1 MLSKELRRE
10 PFNKAE
16 HNRALRRMLDNRS
29 RGSVERKHQ
38 NISAILIE
46 AGFPYIDGYKPL
58 GNYQDLL
65 QSVVHERLAGAA
77 ILHRTV
83 ADAVAQPTAI
93 TPELEDL
100 LTIQV

>member
-1 MLSKELRRE
+1 MLAKELRGE
-10 PFNKAE
+10 PFNKAQ
-16 HNRALRRMLDNRS
+16 HNRALQRMLDNRS

-65 QSVVHERLAGAA
+65 ESVVHERLAGAA
-77 ILHRTV
+77 SLNRAVIKAVHRS
-83 ADAVAQPTAI
+83 ASFPGDDGQRRW
-93 TPELEDL
+93 
-100 LTIQV
+100 